1 MAEEQSPE
9 PLWKR
14 RDEEWGDDH
23 LGRELAASI
32 RANEALL
39 TGLTYEYGQKMV
51 RAQAGEDDFPSPIEL
66 AQLKKLER
74 DLQNDKA
81 FLEARTITRRRSR
94 RTSDVADAV

>member
-1 MAEEQSPE
+1 MAGEQAE

-39 TGLTYEYGQKMV
+39 TGLQYEYGQKMV
-51 RAQAGEDDFPSPIEL
+51 RAQAGEDDFPPPFEL

-74 DLQNDKA
+74 DLQNDKV
-81 FLEARTITRRRSR
+81 FLEGRELTRRRSR
-94 RTSDVADAV
+94 RTA